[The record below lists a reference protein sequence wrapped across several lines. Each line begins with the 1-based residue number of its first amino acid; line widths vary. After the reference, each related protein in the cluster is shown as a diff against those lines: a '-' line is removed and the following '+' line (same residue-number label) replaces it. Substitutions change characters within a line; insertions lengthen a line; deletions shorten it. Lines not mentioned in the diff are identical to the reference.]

1 MVSGELFGIDVH
13 EPSEALPVL
22 SPVIPCAVQ
31 ALNSEGYADYL
42 WTGVDGRQ
50 QVERKTWYE
59 LLGGLDSIED
69 QLRRQLA
76 AHPSVRLIL
85 LVEGVAVPSPTGTT
99 IFKETTKGKRHLFY
113 AGKSYFLGP
122 MKGVYAWLYEV
133 GKYMEVYQTPTY
145 GATLNMLTAFYKADQ
160 KAEHTTFHRYLKDI
174 TFHPNPMVQRLMG
187 MGGHL
192 GIGAVRAEALI
203 KRFGTVYN
211 VATATPEMLASV
223 EGIGKAVATKFLR
236 GVGRP
241 DV

>member
-13 EPSEALPVL
+13 EPPEALPTL

-31 ALNSEGYADYL
+31 PLNSEGYADYL
-42 WTGVDGRQ
+42 WSGMEGKQ

-69 QLRRQLA
+69 QLRRQLQ

-85 LVEGVAVPSPTGTT
+85 VVEGVAVPTATGTT
-99 IFKETTKGKRHLFY
+99 IFKETTRGKRHLFY

-122 MKGVYAWLYEV
+122 MQGVYAWLYQV
-133 GKYMEVYQTPTY
+133 GKYIEVHQTPTY
-145 GATLNMLTAFYKADQ
+145 QATLKMLTAFYNADQ
-160 KAEHTTFHRYLKDI
+160 KEGHTTFQRYLKDI

-187 MGGHL
+187 MGSHL
-192 GIGAVRAEALI
+192 GIGATRAEALI
-203 KRFGTVYN
+203 RRFGTVFN

-223 EGIGKAVATKFLR
+223 EGIGKAVAVKFLR